1 MANEDVKERLGL
13 EDQIR
18 SIQEATKKIQSEQSS
33 IMGKIVDDQTR
44 AMEAAAKKE
53 LLDKNMLGSLQAMEK
68 VDAVRAMMA
77 ESIADGTL
85 EQFEIADKIAQIKA
99 ESVGIDKDSLA
110 IMNMQLD
117 SLAKQNEELKKKDIF
132 GKSEADRLKEINDK
146 AKENTETYKNT
157 LNTLGLAGG

>member
-1 MANEDVKERLGL
+1 
-13 EDQIR
+13 
-18 SIQEATKKIQSEQSS
+18 
-33 IMGKIVDDQTR
+33 MGKIVDDQTR

-110 IMNMQLD
+110 IMNMQLA

-132 GKSEADRLKEINDK
+132 GKCEADRLKEINDK

-157 LNTLGLAGG
+157 LGTLGLMVDELASVENSSISCWSRISSSN